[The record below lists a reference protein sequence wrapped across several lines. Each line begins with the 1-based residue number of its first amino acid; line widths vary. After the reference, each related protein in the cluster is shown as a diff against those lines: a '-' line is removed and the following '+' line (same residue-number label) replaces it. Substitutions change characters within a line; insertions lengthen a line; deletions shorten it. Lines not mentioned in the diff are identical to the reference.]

1 MSAFTGV
8 SIADGYKRCGCETLA
23 VDARGDSGYHLLMVN
38 GYSRTK
44 ELIPTG
50 QSITANSFNVGG
62 HDWLIEYYPNGENP
76 GCADYISFF
85 LNLLYDTDDDN
96 HEVPVEVRF
105 SFSLVDQVE
114 KQMPTYIRATG
125 ETRSF
130 SSTTSIWGS
139 DRFIRRDALEHS
151 ADLKCDC
158 LTIRCDVVVVS
169 NSRLDDDDDA
179 GGRGHGGTK
188 AALLLPDI
196 HQHFKSLLQN
206 KVGADVA
213 FQVGGETFPAH
224 RCVLAARSTVF
235 MAQLFGPMKEASNS
249 NSVIQIKDMEPKVF
263 TALLSFVY
271 TDSFP
276 DMYEDKIKLSELCKD
291 TRQGQEDEMS
301 EAVGQGQDGEAAEDE
316 VELLQWLQ
324 GLFVAADRYDLQRLK
339 FICVKQLSQRI
350 GVSSVASTLALAE
363 QHHCRG
369 LKEACL
375 KFIQVQSPSRLQRL
389 MASNGWG
396 HIVTTYPSVLNELI
410 AMLASNQ
417 RK

>member
-1 MSAFTGV
+1 MSAFTGA
-8 SIADGYKRCGCETLA
+8 SIAHGYKRCA
-23 VDARGDSGYHLLMVN
+23 HGDSGYHLLMVN
-38 GYSRTK
+38 GHSRTK

-76 GCADYISFF
+76 GRADFISLF
-85 LNLLYDTDDDN
+85 LNLLYDADDDD
-96 HEVPVEVRF
+96 EAPVEVRF

-114 KQMPTYIRATG
+114 KQMPMYIRATS
-125 ETRSF
+125 ETRNF
-130 SSTTSIWGS
+130 SSTTSIWGN
-139 DRFIRRDALEHS
+139 DRFLRRDALEQS
-151 ADLKCDC
+151 ADLKYDC
-158 LTIRCDVVVVS
+158 LSIRCDVVVVR
-169 NSRLDDDDDA
+169 NSKVDDA
-179 GGRGHGGTK
+179 GGHGG
-188 AALLLPDI
+188 AEALMPDI
-196 HQHFKSLLQN
+196 HQHFNSLLQN

-213 FQVGGETFPAH
+213 FQVGGETFAAH

-235 MAQLFGPMKEASNS
+235 MSQLFGPMKDAS

-263 TALLSFVY
+263 TALLSFIY

-276 DMYEDKIKLSELCKD
+276 DMYEDNIKLCEICKD
-291 TRQGQEDEMS
+291 TGQGQEDEMS
-301 EAVGQGQDGEAAEDE
+301 EAVGQGQDGEAAEVE
-316 VELLQWLQ
+316 VGLLQWLQ
-324 GLFVAADRYDLQRLK
+324 GLFVAAERYDLQRLK

-375 KFIQVQSPSRLQRL
+375 KFIQVQSPPCLQTL
-389 MASNGWG
+389 MVSNGWG
-396 HIVTTYPSVLNELI
+396 HIVMTYPSVLNELI